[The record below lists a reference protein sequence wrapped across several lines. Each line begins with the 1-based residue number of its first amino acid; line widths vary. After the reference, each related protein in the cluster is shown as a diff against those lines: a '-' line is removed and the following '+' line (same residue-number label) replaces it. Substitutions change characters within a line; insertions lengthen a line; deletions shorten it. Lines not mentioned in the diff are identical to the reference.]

1 MVPRASY
8 EVDVV
13 QAGSHQND
21 GALTR
26 DLAAFVRAALLLSE
40 VVAWMLGIVLVLRG
54 ELAWA
59 AGCVAFAL
67 ASDFAGRAWSRRS
80 PVPMPYFLRW
90 ILWLPRGPQSP
101 RGLISVLR
109 PRSGERILEIGPGIG
124 IHALPVAALLLPD
137 GVLDAL
143 DVQAEMVAALE
154 RSAADRGLR
163 NVVPTRGDAQRLPYG
178 NETFDAVYLMSVLGE
193 VPDAAAALH
202 ELRRVLKP
210 DGRVV
215 VGEVV
220 IDPDFISL
228 PRLREMAAAAGLV
241 FERSSGPAF
250 LYLGVFRRAAAMAA
264 PERTEA

>member
-1 MVPRASY
+1 MPASR
-8 EVDVV
+8 D
-13 QAGSHQND
+13 QNQ
-21 GALTR
+21 GALSGK
-26 DLAAFVRAALLLSE
+26 LAAFLRAALLVSE
-40 VVAWMLGIVLVLRG
+40 VVAWVAGVVLFLRG
-54 ELAWA
+54 KLTWG
-59 AGCVAFAL
+59 AGCIAFAL
-67 ASDFAGRAWSRRS
+67 TADFAGRTWSRIS

-90 ILWLPRGPQSP
+90 VLWLPRGPQSP
-101 RGLISVLR
+101 SGLISVLR

-163 NVVPTRGDAQRLPYG
+163 NVVATRGDAQRLPYQD
-178 NETFDAVYLMSVLGE
+178 ETFDAVYLMSVLGE

-202 ELRRVLKP
+202 EVWRVLKP

-215 VGEVV
+215 FGEVV

-228 PRLREMAAAAGLV
+228 PKLREMAAAAGLG
-241 FERSSGPAF
+241 FERSSGLPF
-250 LYLGVFRRAAAMAA
+250 LYLGVFRRAAAVVATQ
-264 PERTEA
+264 RTEA